1 VLRGHEQQPVGRR
14 DLRLEAQDALWQL
27 AFEVLVVERQI
38 ADLDET
44 ELRSVRAEP
53 GERMRQLAIDG
64 FAAIATDDDRD
75 LDLCQGLP
83 WLWFDTKAT

>member
-1 VLRGHEQQPVGRR
+1 VLRGHEQQPIGRSN
-14 DLRLEAQDALWQL
+14 LRLEAQHALRQF

-44 ELRSVRAEP
+44 ELRSVRAQP

-64 FAAIATDDDRD
+64 FAASAADDDRN
-75 LDLCQGLP
+75 LDLCHGGHTLVMV
-83 WLWFDTKAT
+83 